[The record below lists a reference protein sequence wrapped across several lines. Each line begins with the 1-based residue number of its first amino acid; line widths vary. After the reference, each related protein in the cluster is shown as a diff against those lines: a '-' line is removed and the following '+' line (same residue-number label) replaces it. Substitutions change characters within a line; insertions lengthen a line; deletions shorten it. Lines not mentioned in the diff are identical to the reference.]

1 VIGHS
6 QSAIGTRQASLEPS
20 FAAGTVLALQAEV
33 ISPEL
38 VLVDPELARRERAR
52 LEEKAKLG
60 ALPPTWRYALPALV
74 ETAPGEERSDSWLNW
89 REAARVSKKRL
100 VPAALMCSLFVNG
113 YLAAELLGRT
123 GSDATPAAVGMSVPT
138 ESSVALTASPA
149 SSVPTRTAAPIR
161 TEAPKPKVGAQ
172 KPKVRAQKLKV
183 GAQKPK
189 PKVKLPAAS
198 VVERRL
204 LLSMIGSPG
213 QGVPARFLDPRTGSV
228 KNNVQVACRRQ
239 TSSFLCAVRLP
250 SSTQN
255 GVVYVRYSQTR
266 NGNGVFHWR
275 RKARD

>member
-1 VIGHS
+1 MTGHS
-6 QSAIGTRQASLEPS
+6 QGAIGTRQDRLEPS

-60 ALPPTWRYALPALV
+60 ALPTTWHYALPALV
-74 ETAPGEERSDSWLNW
+74 EPAPSEERSDSWLNW
-89 REAARVSKKRL
+89 REAARVSRKRL
-100 VPAALMCSLFVNG
+100 LPAALMCSLFVNG
-113 YLAAELLGRT
+113 YLAAELLGRI
-123 GSDATPAAVGMSVPT
+123 GNDATPDAVGMVVRT
-138 ESSVALTASPA
+138 ESSAALTASPA
-149 SSVPTRTAAPIR
+149 SSVQARTAAPIR
-161 TEAPKPKVGAQ
+161 TEAQ
-172 KPKVRAQKLKV
+172 KPKVKARTAAPNRTEAQ
-183 GAQKPK
+183 K

-204 LLSMIGSPG
+204 LLSMIAAPG
-213 QGVPARFLDPRTGSV
+213 RDVPAALLDPRTGLV

-255 GVVYVRYSQTR
+255 GVVYVRYSQTH
-266 NGNGVFHWR
+266 NGNGVFQWR
-275 RKARD
+275 RKARR